1 MNYRTVVLIFWII
14 NDNCFATLNDE
25 KFYLLSYQFCNLIF
39 ILTALPFMIHCIS
52 AAGFDA
58 FEVQFTLTVSPTE
71 YRSFPPVIFGP
82 SFGRTEKD
90 NEKFSKFC
98 KIILE
103 SMLMLIVQ
111 K

>member
-14 NDNCFATLNDE
+14 NDNCFATFKL
-25 KFYLLSYQFCNLIF
+25 YLLSYQSCILIF

-82 SFGRTEKD
+82 SFGKTEKD
-90 NEKFSKFC
+90 KEKSIKLC
-98 KIILE
+98 KQVYKL
-103 SMLMLIVQ
+103 LVL
-111 K
+111 